1 MKKIAI
7 KFLAVLS
14 LATLLGGV
22 ALTSACPPPAEG
34 EGEGEGES
42 A

>member
-22 ALTSACPPPAEG
+22 ALTSACPGG

>member
-1 MKKIAI
+1 MKKIAV

-22 ALTSACPPPAEG
+22 ALTSACPPS

>member
-7 KFLAVLS
+7 KFFAVLS

-22 ALTSACPPPAEG
+22 ALTSACPPAEG

>member
-7 KFLAVLS
+7 KFFAVLS

-22 ALTSACPPPAEG
+22 ALTAGCPGGG